1 MSTHPLLAVEN
12 LVVSFPVPMGLTDIA
27 TLRRRRVRAVAGVD
41 LIVNRGETLGLVG
54 ESGCGKSTLS
64 RAIVGLVPTEAGRV
78 RLDGRDREGMS
89 APDRKA
95 WHRRVQRVF
104 QEPHASLNPR
114 MTIGQTLGEVFRVH
128 RICPPA
134 EIEARVGD
142 LLEAVG
148 LRRDFANRR
157 PHGLS
162 GGQCQRVGIA
172 RALAVEPDL
181 IIADEAVSALDVS
194 IQAQVLNLFMELQRA
209 RGVALLFVSHDLT
222 VVRHLC
228 QRVAVMYL
236 GHVVEI
242 GPADAVLHA
251 PLHPYTA
258 ALVAAIPQPG
268 KQSLADTALMG
279 EPPSPLNPPS
289 GCPFHPRCARAIS
302 ICASAMP
309 EPRRIA
315 QTTVWCHHAEDT
327 PALQPERI
335 I

>member
-1 MSTHPLLAVEN
+1 MS
-12 LVVSFPVPMGLTDIA
+12 
-27 TLRRRRVRAVAGVD
+27 
-41 LIVNRGETLGLVG
+41 
-54 ESGCGKSTLS
+54 
-64 RAIVGLVPTEAGRV
+64 
-78 RLDGRDREGMS
+78 
-89 APDRKA
+89 
-95 WHRRVQRVF
+95 
-104 QEPHASLNPR
+104 
-114 MTIGQTLGEVFRVH
+114 
-128 RICPPA
+128 
-134 EIEARVGD
+134 
-142 LLEAVG
+142 
-148 LRRDFANRR
+148 
-157 PHGLS
+157 
-162 GGQCQRVGIA
+162 
-172 RALAVEPDL
+172 ALAVEPDL

-251 PLHPYTA
+251 ALHPYTA
-258 ALVAAIPQPG
+258 ALVAAIPHPG

-289 GCPFHPRCARAIS
+289 GCPFHPRCARATS

>member
-1 MSTHPLLAVEN
+1 MSTHPLLAVEG
-12 LVVSFPVPMGLTDIA
+12 LSVSYGAPMGLADMA
-27 TLRRRRVRAVAGVD
+27 RLRRRRVRAVAGVD
-41 LIVNRGETLGLVG
+41 LIVNRGEALGLVG

-64 RAIVGLVPTEAGRV
+64 RAIVGLVPAEARKV
-78 RLDGRDREGMS
+78 RLDGRDRNEMHG
-89 APDRKA
+89 ADRAA
-95 WHRRVQRVF
+95 WHRRVQMVF

-114 MTIGQTLGEVFRVH
+114 LTLGQTLGEVLQVH
-128 RICPPA
+128 RMCPPEQIA
-134 EIEARVGD
+134 ERVGG

-148 LRRDFANRR
+148 LRRDFAGRR

-162 GGQCQRVGIA
+162 GGQCQRAGIA

-194 IQAQVLNLFMELQRA
+194 IQAQVLNLFMELQRT

-242 GPADAVLHA
+242 GPAAAVLHA

-258 ALVAAIPQPG
+258 ALVAAIPQHG
-268 KQSLADTALMG
+268 KRALTETGLGG
-279 EPPSPLNPPS
+279 EPPSPVAPPS
-289 GCPFHPRCARAIS
+289 GCPFHPRCPRATA
-302 ICASAMP
+302 ICASVMP
-309 EPRRIA
+309 EPRRFQ
-315 QTTVWCHHAEDT
+315 QTTVWCHHAEDA
-327 PALQPERI
+327 PPFQPERTH
-335 I
+335 